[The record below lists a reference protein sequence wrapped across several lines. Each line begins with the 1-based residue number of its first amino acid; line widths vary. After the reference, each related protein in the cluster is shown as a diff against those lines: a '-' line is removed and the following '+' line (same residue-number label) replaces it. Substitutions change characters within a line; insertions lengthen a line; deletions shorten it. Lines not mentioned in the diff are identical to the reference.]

1 MMGLA
6 EATENDA
13 EQFSPLPEN
22 EFKHELARVAPHLR
36 AFARSLSG
44 SADRAD
50 DLAQDTM
57 MKAWAARDRYR
68 AGTNFKAWT
77 FTILRN
83 QFYSETR
90 RNRFR
95 GEYDEAVAERILF
108 TPGSQESSL
117 ELGDVLRSLE
127 AIPAGYREALILVSV
142 EGMSYEEAAAVCDIA
157 VGTVK
162 SRVSRARAMLSNIM
176 ASGMLPDFRHNFVL
190 KGDSIDSFFDEL
202 VRIANTP
209 DLAVAAA

>member
-1 MMGLA
+1 MLGLA
-6 EATENDA
+6 EAAEFNE
-13 EQFSPLPEN
+13 EQFTPLPEG
-22 EFKHELARVAPHLR
+22 EFKQELMRVAPHLR
-36 AFARSLSG
+36 AFARSLCG

-50 DLAQDTM
+50 DLAQDAM

-95 GEYDEAVAERILF
+95 GEYDEAVAERILH
-108 TPGSQESSL
+108 TPGSQESAL
-117 ELGDVLRSLE
+117 ELGDVLRALA

-176 ASGMLPDFRHNFVL
+176 ASGLLPDFRHNFVL
-190 KGDSIDSFFDEL
+190 KGDSIDAFFDEL
-202 VRIANTP
+202 VRIANSEECA
-209 DLAVAAA
+209 AVAA